1 MKKKVR
7 IMLLI
12 GLVVFVL
19 LGGYGLFYYQ
29 RVLHYKQAVQ
39 SIHFTEPDLTEVED
53 GEYIGEHDV
62 DFIRAKVKVSVKDQ
76 RFTAIKMLEHYND
89 RGEKADAL
97 PEKMLE
103 QQKISVDAVSGATNS
118 SKVIQKAVEKA
129 LIKE

>member
-1 MKKKVR
+1 
-7 IMLLI
+7 MLLI

-19 LGGYGLFYYQ
+19 LGGYRLFYYQ
-29 RVLHYKQAVQ
+29 RVLNYKQAVQ
-39 SIHFTEPDLTEVED
+39 AIHFTEPDLTEVED